1 MCIIFCK
8 DSASREQNKISLLI
22 FYAKAKPMLS
32 KDSASREQNKIS
44 LLIFYAKAK
53 PMLSKDSASLLFRA
67 GGLLLKVIQTENQV
81 HITHNSKYQVVKYF
95 SLPENSD
102 CKSNLNIPDKFNLF
116 ISGSILEFFLLESK
130 ITIL

>member
-22 FYAKAKPMLS
+22 FYAEVKPMLS

-44 LLIFYAKAK
+44 LLFFMPRRSLCYLKIVT
-53 PMLSKDSASLLFRA
+53 SLLFRA